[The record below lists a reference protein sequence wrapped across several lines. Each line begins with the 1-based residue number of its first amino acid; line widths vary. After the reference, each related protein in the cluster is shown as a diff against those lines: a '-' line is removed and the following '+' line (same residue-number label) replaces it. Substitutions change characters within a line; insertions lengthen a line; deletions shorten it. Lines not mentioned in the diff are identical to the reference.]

1 MKTGGKQVFNDI
13 NITPLT
19 DIFLVLLIIMMV
31 VAPMM
36 QEQRQDIKPPSIK
49 AGSQIGQG
57 KLTLEITQKG
67 DLYLQGKETPI
78 ANLTSALQNE
88 ETALAAK
95 SGGSMAVAESGA
107 DSPETTTKHQEK
119 TLVIRADK
127 KTKSGQVLKI
137 FDAARDAG
145 FQKII
150 VAGEALEE
158 KRQNEL
164 ENSPSAPPPEEGN

>member
-36 QEQRQDIKPPSIK
+36 QQQRQDIKPPSIN
-49 AGSQIGQG
+49 AGTQVEQG
-57 KLTLEITQKG
+57 KLTLEVTQNG
-67 DLYLQGKETPI
+67 HMYLQGKETPI
-78 ANLTSALQNE
+78 AQLTSALQNQE
-88 ETALAAK
+88 IALTAK

-107 DSPETTTKHQEK
+107 ESPESRTKAQEK

-127 KTKSGQVLKI
+127 QTKSGEVLKI

-150 VAGEALEE
+150 VAGESLDN

-164 ENSPSAPPPEEGN
+164 QNSSSAPPAEEGN